1 MVYRSI
7 NGSYVGILCFHDLAL
22 TYNNDAIDYC
32 FHCYK
37 FAWRIL
43 IIDIMQVVPNPYN
56 APSMFSLGS
65 GKAAAGG
72 FCGSL
77 PANQ

>member
-1 MVYRSI
+1 MTRLTTASI
-7 NGSYVGILCFHDLAL
+7 ALILIGVF
-22 TYNNDAIDYC
+22 
-32 FHCYK
+32 
-37 FAWRIL
+37 L

-65 GKAAAGG
+65 GEAAAGG

-77 PANQ
+77 PGKSTR

>member
-1 MVYRSI
+1 MTRLTTASTAL
-7 NGSYVGILCFHDLAL
+7 ILLGVF
-22 TYNNDAIDYC
+22 
-32 FHCYK
+32 
-37 FAWRIL
+37 L

-65 GKAAAGG
+65 GEAAAGG

-77 PANQ
+77 PGKSTR

>member
-1 MVYRSI
+1 MTRLIIASI
-7 NGSYVGILCFHDLAL
+7 
-22 TYNNDAIDYC
+22 AISLIVA
-32 FHCYK
+32 F
-37 FAWRIL
+37 L

-77 PANQ
+77 PGKSTK

>member
-1 MVYRSI
+1 MTRLTTASTAL
-7 NGSYVGILCFHDLAL
+7 ILIGVF
-22 TYNNDAIDYC
+22 
-32 FHCYK
+32 
-37 FAWRIL
+37 L
-43 IIDIMQVVPNPYN
+43 IIDITQVVPNPYN

-77 PANQ
+77 LDKSNQ